1 MTEKAKERNDAVL
14 ECIQQYGPL
23 KTTGITMR
31 TGYGRRDIMYAV
43 RALRMEGY
51 CICSGD
57 DGYWLWDGVDATWDA
72 TKAQIKS
79 RLIKMATLYS
89 VMDGQPLTGQMQLKI
104 TDESIGERI

>member
-72 TKAQIKS
+72 TKMQIKS

-89 VMDGQPLTGQMQLKI
+89 AMENRPLDGQEIIKDI
-104 TDESIGERI
+104 EESEVRA